1 VISVVVISKDERAI
15 DGTLADLAA
24 IDRPAAEEVEVVV
37 VDASDGRLD
46 DIRDAHPAVRW
57 IPFARPEGVRV
68 SIPHQRNAGVAA
80 AGGDVIA
87 FTDAGCR
94 LGPDWLRRL
103 VAPLRDEEHVTA
115 GVALTGDGRGIYD
128 RHIREGT
135 GAAYLTEC
143 PTITMAFRRPA
154 FDAVGG
160 FDERFEYGSDIDF
173 SWRLVDAGFRIR
185 SVPEAVVRHDWGDL
199 NRQVRRGYRYG
210 RARARLYRK
219 HVGRI
224 ADAVRDDPMV
234 VVYPAF
240 LLGLPLTLRF
250 RLYPALLLVPAW
262 RNRADGPVRVVLD
275 HLAFGAGVL
284 REVARR

>member
-1 VISVVVISKDERAI
+1 VISVVVISKDERGL
-15 DGTLADLAA
+15 DGTLAGLATQ
-24 IDRPAAEEVEVVV
+24 RAALREDVEVVV
-37 VDASDGRLD
+37 VDASEGRLD
-46 DIRDAHPAVRW
+46 DIRDLHPSAHW
-57 IPFARPEGVRV
+57 IPFERPAGVRV

-80 AGGDVIA
+80 ARGDVVA

-94 LGPDWLRRL
+94 PDPGWLSRL
-103 VAPLRDEEHVTA
+103 TAPLREDEHVTT
-115 GVALTGDGRGIYD
+115 GVALTADGSGIYD
-128 RHIREGT
+128 RHVREGA
-135 GAAYLTEC
+135 GAEYLPEC
-143 PTITMAFRRPA
+143 PTISMAFRRSA

-160 FDERFEYGSDIDF
+160 FDEDFEYGSDIDF

-185 SVPEAVVRHDWGDL
+185 SVPDAVVRPDWGDL

-219 HVGRI
+219 HVGRLVG
-224 ADAVRDDPMV
+224 ALRHDPMV
-234 VVYPAF
+234 VVYPVF

-262 RNRADGPVRVVLD
+262 RNRADGSVRVVLD

-284 REVARR
+284 RELVRR